1 MQRIESLFNL
11 DGEHPMLDSET
22 IHTLVRE
29 AHPVDY
35 RMLKSYVVK
44 APSARYV
51 REVQIP
57 SLRLR
62 HPAIW
67 QRVDSQHFTAN

>member
-1 MQRIESLFNL
+1 
-11 DGEHPMLDSET
+11 
-22 IHTLVRE
+22 
-29 AHPVDY
+29 
-35 RMLKSYVVK
+35 VVK

>member
-1 MQRIESLFNL
+1 
-11 DGEHPMLDSET
+11 
-22 IHTLVRE
+22 LVCE
-29 AHPVDY
+29 ARPVDY

-44 APSARYV
+44 APSACYV

-57 SLRLR
+57 SLHRR
-62 HPAIW
+62 HPTIW

>member
-1 MQRIESLFNL
+1 
-11 DGEHPMLDSET
+11 MLDSET
-22 IHTLVRE
+22 VHALVRE
-29 AHPVDY
+29 ARPVDY

-57 SLRLR
+57 SLKQTHR
-62 HPAIW
+62 AIW
-67 QRVDSQHFTAN
+67 QRVDSKHFTNPN